1 MNILV
6 AGATDRTRRLARF
19 IPAGWLRPV
28 AVTVWLGRRSFVVAN
43 ATAGRAATIGRLEA
57 EGGVMMRKTPMT
69 RGGRSPGF
77 ARGAAALALGSVL
90 VGAPG
95 ALAQPAGGP
104 PAPAGGGAA
113 AEPAVYREVLDR
125 YCVACHNQRTLA
137 GGLALDAADL
147 AQVGGQA
154 EQWEKVL
161 RKLRTRAMP
170 PPGRPRPAPA
180 VYDAFGA
187 WLERSLD
194 QWAAD
199 HPDPGRP
206 AIHRLNRLEYANAVR
221 DLLHL
226 DIDGQALLPADD
238 LAFGFDN
245 NADVLTVAPGLFARY
260 LSAARAVSR
269 LAVADPSIEPD
280 VVRYPVSPLLA
291 QDGRMSEDLP
301 FGSRGGAAV
310 RHHFPRDGDYELRI
324 ELRGNRGRNEPQE
337 IDVRLDGE
345 RIALLRAGRWP
356 EGAPAEAPAAA
367 AGGDELA
374 VRFAARAGTRLVSV
388 SFLDRTMA
396 PEGVAPARLPL
407 WTFSTGRGYVEPMAL
422 DGFEI
427 EGPWDAEA
435 AGAAPAGAAA
445 GGRGVFL
452 DAEAAGAAPAAP
464 GRRGVFPAAEAA
476 GAAPAGAAAG
486 GRGVFLCEPAG
497 AADEEACAER
507 ILEALARR
515 AFHRPVT
522 DDDVQALLAFYREGR
537 EQGGFRAGVRRA
549 IESIL
554 VDPEFLFRIERD
566 PPGAAPGT
574 AYRLSGVEL
583 AARLSFFLWASIPD
597 DELLDAAV
605 AGRLS
610 DPRALEAQV
619 RRMLADERAETLVT
633 SFAAQWLHLRRM
645 RTVAPDVNAFPA
657 FDENLREALIRETE
671 LFVAS
676 QLRDDRSVVEMLTAD
691 YTFVNERLARHYG
704 IPGVYGSRFRRVKWN
719 DDRRR
724 GLLGQGSILTVTSLA
739 TRTSPVVRG
748 KWILE
753 NLLGAPPP
761 PPPPDVPELPERA
774 AGGEAAS
781 LRARLEAHRANPVCS
796 NCHARMDPL
805 GFALENFDAVG
816 RWRETDAGGAPI
828 DASGAL
834 PDGAVF
840 DGLPALRGVL
850 HGRRDE
856 FVAAVTEKLLTY
868 ALGRGVEHY
877 DRPAIRAIVREA
889 ARDDYRWSS
898 IVLGIARSLPFQMRR
913 SES

>member
-1 MNILV
+1 
-6 AGATDRTRRLARF
+6 
-19 IPAGWLRPV
+19 
-28 AVTVWLGRRSFVVAN
+28 
-43 ATAGRAATIGRLEA
+43 
-57 EGGVMMRKTPMT
+57 MMRMTPT
-69 RGGRSPGF
+69 ARGGRWPGF
-77 ARGAAALALGSVL
+77 ARGAAVLALGAVL
-90 VGAPG
+90 VGASG
-95 ALAQPAGGP
+95 AFAQPAAESSTPDDG
-104 PAPAGGGAA
+104 A
-113 AEPAVYREVLDR
+113 AEPAVYRAVVDR
-125 YCVACHNQRTLA
+125 YCVACHNRRTLA

-147 AQVGGQA
+147 AQVGRHA
-154 EQWEKVL
+154 AQWERVL
-161 RKLRTRAMP
+161 QKLRTRAMP
-170 PPGRPRPAPA
+170 PPGRPRPAAA

-194 QWAAD
+194 RWAAD

-206 AIHRLNRLEYANAVR
+206 AIHRLNRLEYTNAVR

-226 DIDGQALLPADD
+226 DVDGRALLPADD
-238 LAFGFDN
+238 LAYGFDN
-245 NADVLTVAPGLFARY
+245 NADLLTVAPGLFARY
-260 LSAARAVSR
+260 LSAARTVSR
-269 LAVADPSIEPD
+269 LAVGDASVDSD
-280 VVRYPVSPLLA
+280 VVRYPVSPLLV

-310 RHHFPRDGDYELRI
+310 RHHFPRDGEYELRV
-324 ELRGNRGRNEPQE
+324 ELRPNRGRSEPQQ

-345 RIALLRAGRWP
+345 RVALLRAGRWP
-356 EGAPAEAPAAA
+356 DDAPAGTPVVAAD
-367 AGGDELA
+367 GLA
-374 VRFAARAGTRLVSV
+374 VRFPARAGTRLVSV
-388 SFLDRTMA
+388 SFFDRPRA
-396 PEGVAPARLPL
+396 PEGVAPTRLPL
-407 WTFSTGRGYVEPMAL
+407 WTFSTGRGYVERMAL
-422 DGFEI
+422 DAFEI
-427 EGPWDAEA
+427 EGPRDVGEVV
-435 AGAAPAGAAA
+435 GAPASTASA
-445 GGRGVFL
+445 
-452 DAEAAGAAPAAP
+452 
-464 GRRGVFPAAEAA
+464 RRI
-476 GAAPAGAAAG
+476 
-486 GRGVFLCEPAG
+486 FLCEPAG
-497 AADEEACAER
+497 AADEETCAAR
-507 ILEALARR
+507 ILGALARR
-515 AFHRPVT
+515 AFRRPVT
-522 DDDVQALLAFYREGR
+522 DEDMRPLLAFYREGR
-537 EQGGFRAGVRRA
+537 EEGDFRAGVRRA
-549 IESIL
+549 LESIL

-566 PPGAAPGT
+566 PPGAAPAT

-597 DELLDAAV
+597 DELLEAAV

-610 DPRALEAQV
+610 DPGALEAQV

-645 RTVAPDVNAFPA
+645 RTVAPDVNVFPA

-676 QLRDDRSVVEMLTAD
+676 QLRDDRSVVELLTAD

-704 IPGVYGSRFRRVKWN
+704 IPGVYGSRFRRVTWN

-753 NLLGAPPP
+753 NVLGAPPP

-774 AGGEAAS
+774 DDAEAVS
-781 LRARLEAHRANPVCS
+781 LRARLEAHRASPVCS
-796 NCHARMDPL
+796 ACHARMDPL

-850 HGRRDE
+850 LDRRAE
-856 FVAAVTEKLLTY
+856 FVAVVAEKLLTY
-868 ALGRGVEHY
+868 ALGRGIDHR
-877 DRPAIRAIVREA
+877 DRPAVRAVVREA

-898 IVLGIARSLPFQMRR
+898 VILGVVRSLPFQMRR
-913 SES
+913 SEP